1 MYYTRVM
8 QERMFSLEEANDLVP
23 WLEERFEAMAPLR
36 AELVRQ
42 QEELLSLLRRR
53 RSNGH
58 SSSEEDIAESER
70 IVAQLTQRLQDAVR
84 EITERGIQVR
94 DIGRGLVDF
103 PSRREGEVVYLCW
116 QRGEP
121 SIGWWHPTDTGFA
134 GRRPL

>member
-1 MYYTRVM
+1 M
-8 QERMFSLEEANDLVP
+8 QEKIFTLTEANDLVP

-42 QEELLSLLRRR
+42 QETLLSLLRRR

-58 SSSEEDIAESER
+58 SSSEEEISETQR
-70 IVAQLTQRLQDAVR
+70 IVSQLTQRLQDAVS
-84 EITERGIQVR
+84 EITSRGILVR

-103 PSRREGEVVYLCW
+103 PSHQQGDVVYLCW

-121 SIGWWHPTDTGFA
+121 SIDWWHPTDTGFS
-134 GRRPL
+134 GRQRL

>member
-1 MYYTRVM
+1 M
-8 QERMFSLEEANDLVP
+8 QERMFTLEEANDLVP

-58 SSSEEDIAESER
+58 SSSEEEIAESER
-70 IVAQLTQRLQDAVR
+70 VVSELTRRLQEAVA
-84 EITERGIQVR
+84 EITGRGIQVR

-103 PSRREGEVVYLCW
+103 PSNREGDIVYLCW

-121 SIGWWHPTDTGFA
+121 SIDWWHPTDTGFA

>member
-1 MYYTRVM
+1 
-8 QERMFSLEEANDLVP
+8 MFTLEEANDLVP

-58 SSSEEDIAESER
+58 SSSEEEIAETERVVSE
-70 IVAQLTQRLQDAVR
+70 LTRRLQEAVA
-84 EITERGIQVR
+84 EITGRGIQVR

-103 PSRREGEVVYLCW
+103 PSNRQGDIVYLCW

-121 SIGWWHPTDTGFA
+121 SIDWWHPTDTGFA
-134 GRRPL
+134 DRRPL

>member
-1 MYYTRVM
+1 
-8 QERMFSLEEANDLVP
+8 MFTLEEANDLVP

-58 SSSEEDIAESER
+58 SSSEEEIAETERVVSE
-70 IVAQLTQRLQDAVR
+70 LTRRLQEAVA
-84 EITERGIQVR
+84 EITGRGIQVR

-103 PSRREGEVVYLCW
+103 PSNRQGDIVYLCW

-121 SIGWWHPTDTGFA
+121 SIDWWHPTDTGFA

>member
-1 MYYTRVM
+1 
-8 QERMFSLEEANDLVP
+8 MFTLEEANDLVP
-23 WLEERFEAMAPLR
+23 WLEERFETMAPLR

-58 SSSEEDIAESER
+58 SSSEEEIAETERVVSE
-70 IVAQLTQRLQDAVR
+70 LTRRLQEAVA
-84 EITERGIQVR
+84 EITGRGIQVR

-103 PSRREGEVVYLCW
+103 PSNRQGDIVYLCW

-121 SIGWWHPTDTGFA
+121 SIDWWHPTDTGFA

>member
-1 MYYTRVM
+1 MYYTAVM
-8 QERMFSLEEANDLVP
+8 QERMFTLEEANDLVP

-58 SSSEEDIAESER
+58 SSSEEEIAETERVVSE
-70 IVAQLTQRLQDAVR
+70 LTRRLQEAVA
-84 EITERGIQVR
+84 EITGRGIQVR

-103 PSRREGEVVYLCW
+103 PSNREGDIVYLCW

-121 SIGWWHPTDTGFA
+121 SIDWWHPTDTGFA

>member
-1 MYYTRVM
+1 
-8 QERMFSLEEANDLVP
+8 MFTLEEANGLVP
-23 WLEERFEAMAPLR
+23 WLEERFSAMAPLR
-36 AELVRQ
+36 RELVRQ

-58 SSSEEDIAESER
+58 SSSEEEISETERVVAE
-70 IVAQLTQRLQDAVR
+70 LTRRLQEAVG
-84 EITERGIQVR
+84 EITNRGILVR

-103 PSRREGEVVYLCW
+103 PSHRDDDTVYLCW

-121 SIGWWHPTDTGFA
+121 SIDWWHPTDTGFS

>member
-1 MYYTRVM
+1 M
-8 QERMFSLEEANDLVP
+8 QERTFTLAEANDLVP

-42 QEELLSLLRRR
+42 QESLLSLLRRR

-58 SSSEEDIAESER
+58 SSSEEEISETQR
-70 IVAQLTQRLQDAVR
+70 IVSQLTQRLQDAVS
-84 EITERGIQVR
+84 EITSRGILVR

-103 PSRREGEVVYLCW
+103 PSYQDGNVVYLCW

-121 SIGWWHPTDTGFA
+121 SIDWWHPTDTGFS
-134 GRRPL
+134 GRQRL

>member
-1 MYYTRVM
+1 
-8 QERMFSLEEANDLVP
+8 MFSLEEANDLVP
-23 WLEERFEAMAPLR
+23 WLEERFEVMAPLR

-70 IVAQLTQRLQDAVR
+70 IVSQLTQRLQEAVR

-103 PSRREGEVVYLCW
+103 PWRREGEVVYLCW

-121 SIGWWHPTDTGFA
+121 SIDWWHPTDTGFA

>member
-1 MYYTRVM
+1 MR
-8 QERMFSLEEANDLVP
+8 ERTFTLDEANGLVP

-42 QEELLSLLRRR
+42 QETLLALLRRR

-58 SSSEEDIAESER
+58 SSSEEEISETQR
-70 IVAQLTQRLQDAVR
+70 IVSQLTQRLQDAVS
-84 EITERGIQVR
+84 EITSRGILVR

-103 PSRREGEVVYLCW
+103 PSNRGGDTVYLCW

-121 SIGWWHPTDTGFA
+121 SIDWWHPTDTGFS
-134 GRRPL
+134 GRRRL

>member
-1 MYYTRVM
+1 
-8 QERMFSLEEANDLVP
+8 MFTLEEANRLVP
-23 WLEERFEAMAPLR
+23 WLEERFEAMSPLR

-58 SSSEEDIAESER
+58 SSSEEEIAETERVVSE
-70 IVAQLTQRLQDAVR
+70 LTRRLQEAVA
-84 EITERGIQVR
+84 EIAGRGIQVR

-103 PSRREGEVVYLCW
+103 PSRREGDVVYLCW

-121 SIGWWHPTDTGFA
+121 SIDWWHPTDTGFA
-134 GRRPL
+134 GRQPL

>member
-1 MYYTRVM
+1 
-8 QERMFSLEEANDLVP
+8 MFTLEEANDLVP

-58 SSSEEDIAESER
+58 SSSEEDISESER
-70 IVAQLTQRLQDAVR
+70 VVAQLTQRLQDAVR
-84 EITERGIQVR
+84 EIVERGHPGARHRPWAGWI
-94 DIGRGLVDF
+94 F
-103 PSRREGEVVYLCW
+103 PSRREGDIVYLCW

-121 SIGWWHPTDTGFA
+121 SIDWWHPTDTGFA